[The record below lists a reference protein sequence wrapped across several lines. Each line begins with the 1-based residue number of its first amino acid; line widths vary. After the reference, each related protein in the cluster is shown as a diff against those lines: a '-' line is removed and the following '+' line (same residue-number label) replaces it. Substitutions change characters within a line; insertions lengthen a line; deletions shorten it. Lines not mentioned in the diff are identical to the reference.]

1 MCEAD
6 HSLMGCF
13 AAQGGSNQFEEESLG
28 KVRIPDNGDVG
39 MPLIERKLFHLPVR
53 EWARTCPVLDTGLR
67 VNPINPIG

>member
-28 KVRIPDNGDVG
+28 KVRIPDNGDDG
-39 MPLIERKLFHLPVR
+39 MPLIERKLFHTPCEGEAYNLP
-53 EWARTCPVLDTGLR
+53 RT
-67 VNPINPIG
+67 